1 MDLSALTLTHLRYLV
16 AIDNT
21 RSFRAAA
28 DECRV
33 SQPTLSTQLQK
44 VEEIVG
50 ARLFDR
56 SRQPVVPNDVGAR
69 VTAQA
74 RVILRETNRLGEVA
88 RPGALEGT
96 FRLGVIPTLAS
107 SLVPLLLPRF
117 AKLHP
122 RVELVLEEVQTER
135 MVARL
140 QDDSLDGGLA
150 ATPLGSPMVFERP
163 VCREPLWVY
172 LSPHHPLTRRARIRQ
187 SELADECV
195 WLMPE
200 GHCFRTQVLHLC
212 NLRHA
217 GKRPS
222 DGASIRFESGSFETL
237 IRLVDAGLGLTIL
250 PELVVRALPPA
261 TRRARVRP
269 FEGSTPVREVSFV
282 RIREHLRRE
291 VADAIVDA
299 LLATLPSDVVVAGA
313 GGEKRKSSRRRT
325 PARGQRVLA
334 PLSA

>member
-16 AIDNT
+16 AIDST

-28 DECRV
+28 DECHV

-50 ARLFDR
+50 AKLFDR
-56 SRQPVVPNDVGAR
+56 SRQPVIPTEVGAR
-69 VTAQA
+69 VVAQA
-74 RVILRETNRLGEVA
+74 RIILRETKRLGDVA
-88 RPGALEGT
+88 QPGAPSGA
-96 FRLGVIPTLAS
+96 FHLGVIPTLAS

-117 AKLHP
+117 AKKHP
-122 RVELVLEEVQTER
+122 KVELVLEEVPTDR
-135 MVARL
+135 LVARL

-150 ATPLGSPMVFERP
+150 ATPLGAPAVFERP

-172 LSPHHPLTRRARIRQ
+172 LSPGHPLLRRARVRQ
-187 SELADECV
+187 SELADQCV

-212 NLRHA
+212 NLRRDA
-217 GKRPS
+217 QRPC
-222 DGASIRFESGSFETL
+222 DGASVRFESGSFETL
-237 IRLVDAGLGLTIL
+237 IRLVDAGLGMTVL
-250 PELVVRALPPA
+250 PELVVRALPAA
-261 TRRARVRP
+261 TRRSRVRP
-269 FEGSTPVREVSFV
+269 FEGVTPVREVSFI

-299 LLATLPSDVVVAGA
+299 LLTTLPQDLVVTGA
-313 GGEKRKSSRRRT
+313 KASRR
-325 PARGQRVLA
+325 QEVLA
-334 PLSA
+334 PLP

>member
-16 AIDNT
+16 AIEGT

-28 DECRV
+28 DECHV

-56 SRQPVVPNDVGAR
+56 SRQPVVPTDVGAR
-69 VTAQA
+69 VVAQA
-74 RVILRETNRLGEVA
+74 RVILRETKRLGEVA
-88 RPGALEGT
+88 SRGALEGT
-96 FRLGVIPTLAS
+96 FRLGVIPTLAA

-117 AKLHP
+117 VKQHP
-122 RVELVLEEVQTER
+122 GVELVLEEVPAER
-135 MVARL
+135 MVMRL

-150 ATPLGSPMVFERP
+150 ATPLGAPTVLERP
-163 VCREPLWVY
+163 IGREPLWVY
-172 LSPHHPLTRRARIRQ
+172 LSPGHRLARSTRIRR
-187 SELADECV
+187 SELRDERV

-200 GHCFRTQVLHLC
+200 GHCFRTQVIHLC
-212 NLRHA
+212 GLHRV
-217 GKRPS
+217 GRRPRGE
-222 DGASIRFESGSFETL
+222 GASVRFESGSLETL
-237 IRLVDAGLGLTIL
+237 IRVVDGGLGVTVL

-269 FEGSTPVREVSFV
+269 FEGPTPVREIGFV

-291 VADAIVDA
+291 VADAVA
-299 LLATLPSDVVVAGA
+299 GVLLATLPDDVVVRG
-313 GGEKRKSSRRRT
+313 SPSRRQEVVAPF
-325 PARGQRVLA
+325 PAA
-334 PLSA
+334 

>member
-16 AIDNT
+16 AIDGA

-44 VEEIVG
+44 VEEIIGV
-50 ARLFDR
+50 RLFDR
-56 SRQPVVPNDVGAR
+56 SRQPVVPTEIGAR
-69 VTAQA
+69 VVAQA
-74 RVILRETNRLGEVA
+74 RIILRETKRLGDVA
-88 RPGALEGT
+88 QPGVLAGS
-96 FRLGVIPTLAS
+96 FHLGVIPTLAS

-117 AKLHP
+117 AKQHP
-122 RVELVLEEVQTER
+122 HVDLVLEEVQTDR

-140 QDDSLDGGLA
+140 HDDSLDGGFA
-150 ATPLGSPMVFERP
+150 ATPLGAPMVIERP
-163 VCREPLWVY
+163 ICREPLWVY
-172 LSPHHPLTRRARIRQ
+172 LSPGHHLTRRARIRQ

-212 NLRHA
+212 KLQRGAH
-217 GKRPS
+217 RPGE
-222 DGASIRFESGSFETL
+222 GASVRFESGSFETL
-237 IRLVDAGLGLTIL
+237 TRLVDAGVGITVL
-250 PELVVRALPPA
+250 PELVVRMLPPA

-269 FEGSTPVREVSFV
+269 FEGTTPVREVSFV

-291 VADAIVDA
+291 VADAIIDAIVDA
-299 LLATLPSDVVVAGA
+299 LPADLVTTGA
-313 GGEKRKSSRRRT
+313 KSAKSTRR
-325 PARGQRVLA
+325 ARENVLA
-334 PLSA
+334 PVRAV

>member
-1 MDLSALTLTHLRYLV
+1 MDLSPLTLTHLRYLV
-16 AIDNT
+16 AIDAT

-28 DECRV
+28 DECHV

-44 VEEIVG
+44 AEEILG

-56 SRQPVVPNDVGAR
+56 SRQPVVPTEIGAR
-69 VTAQA
+69 VAAQA
-74 RVILRETNRLGEVA
+74 RVILRETKRLEEMA

-96 FRLGVIPTLAS
+96 FRLGIIPTLAS

-117 AKLHP
+117 AKQHP
-122 RVELVLEEVQTER
+122 RVELVLEEVQTDR
-135 MVARL
+135 LVARL
-140 QDDSLDGGLA
+140 HDDSLDGGLA
-150 ATPLGSPMVFERP
+150 ATPLGAPMVLERP
-163 VCREPLWVY
+163 VCREPLWIY

-212 NLRHA
+212 NLH
-217 GKRPS
+217 KRGQRPAE
-222 DGASIRFESGSFETL
+222 GASIRFESGSFETL

-250 PELVVRALPPA
+250 PDLVVRALPPA

-269 FEGSTPVREVSFV
+269 FEGVTPVREISLV
-282 RIREHLRRE
+282 RIREHLRRA
-291 VADAIVDA
+291 VADAVVDA
-299 LLATLPSDVVVAGA
+299 LVATLPDDVLSVSA
-313 GGEKRKSSRRRT
+313 KLQRRR
-325 PARGQRVLA
+325 RGQEILA
-334 PLSA
+334 PF

>member
-16 AIDNT
+16 AIDT
-21 RSFRAAA
+21 SRSFRAAA
-28 DECRV
+28 DECHV

-56 SRQPVVPNDVGAR
+56 SRQPVVPTDIGTR
-69 VTAQA
+69 VVAQA
-74 RVILRETNRLGEVA
+74 RVILRETKRLGEMA
-88 RPGALEGT
+88 SRGSLEGT
-96 FRLGVIPTLAS
+96 FRLGVIPTLAA

-117 AKLHP
+117 AKKHP
-122 RVELVLEEVQTER
+122 DVELVLEEVQTDR
-135 MVARL
+135 MVMRL
-140 QDDSLDGGLA
+140 HDDSLDGGLA
-150 ATPLGSPMVFERP
+150 ATPLGAPVVFERP
-163 VCREPLWVY
+163 ICREPLWIY
-172 LSPHHPLTRRARIRQ
+172 LSPGHALTKRTRIRQ

-200 GHCFRTQVLHLC
+200 GHCFRTQVIHLC
-212 NLRHA
+212 SLHRR
-217 GKRPS
+217 GQRS
-222 DGASIRFESGSFETL
+222 SGDGPGIRFESGSFETL
-237 IRLVDAGLGLTIL
+237 IRLVDAGLGMTIL

-269 FEGSTPVREVSFV
+269 FEGFTPVREVSFV

-299 LLATLPSDVVVAGA
+299 LLAALPDDVVVTG
-313 GGEKRKSSRRRT
+313 SPPRR
-325 PARGQRVLA
+325 QEVLA
-334 PLSA
+334 PFPAQRA

>member
-16 AIDNT
+16 AIDST

-28 DECRV
+28 DECHV

-56 SRQPVVPNDVGAR
+56 SRQPVMPTDVGAR
-69 VTAQA
+69 VVAQA
-74 RVILRETNRLGEVA
+74 RIILRETKRLGDVA
-88 RPGALEGT
+88 QPGALEGT
-96 FRLGVIPTLAS
+96 FHLGVIPTLAS

-117 AKLHP
+117 AKQHP
-122 RVELVLEEVQTER
+122 RVELVLEELQTDLL
-135 MVARL
+135 VARL

-163 VCREPLWVY
+163 VCREPLSIY
-172 LSPHHPLTRRARIRQ
+172 LAPGHPLTRRSRIRQ

-212 NLRHA
+212 KLQRGA
-217 GKRPS
+217 QVPC

-237 IRLVDAGLGLTIL
+237 IRLVDAGLGMTVL
-250 PELVVRALPPA
+250 PELVVRALPAA

-269 FEGSTPVREVSFV
+269 FEGPTPVREVSFV

-291 VADAIVDA
+291 VADAIVDS
-299 LLATLPSDVVVAGA
+299 LLATLPDDLVVTSARMPRRQEVVA
-313 GGEKRKSSRRRT
+313 
-325 PARGQRVLA
+325 PF
-334 PLSA
+334 SA

>member
-16 AIDNT
+16 AIDTT

-28 DECRV
+28 DECHV

-56 SRQPVVPNDVGAR
+56 SRQPVVPTEIGER
-69 VTAQA
+69 VAAQA
-74 RVILRETNRLGEVA
+74 RIILRETKRLGEVA
-88 RPGALEGT
+88 RPGSLGGT

-117 AKLHP
+117 AKQHP
-122 RVELVLEEVQTER
+122 RVELVLEVVQTDR
-135 MVARL
+135 LVARL

-150 ATPLGSPMVFERP
+150 ATPLGAPMVFERP
-163 VCREPLWVY
+163 VCREPLWIY
-172 LSPHHPLTRRARIRQ
+172 LSPHHPLTKRARIRQ

-212 NLRHA
+212 KLH
-217 GKRPS
+217 KRAQRPG

-250 PELVVRALPPA
+250 PELVVRSLPPA

-269 FEGSTPVREVSFV
+269 FEGVTPVREISFV
-282 RIREHLRRE
+282 RIREHLRRAE
-291 VADAIVDA
+291 ADAIVDA
-299 LLATLPSDVVVAGA
+299 LLDTLPEEVVVHDGKAP
-313 GGEKRKSSRRRT
+313 RK
-325 PARGQRVLA
+325 QRIVA
-334 PLSA
+334 PISAA

>member
-16 AIDNT
+16 AIDAS

-28 DECRV
+28 DECHI

-44 VEEIVG
+44 VEEIMG

-56 SRQPVVPNDVGAR
+56 SRQPVVPTDVGAR
-69 VTAQA
+69 VVAQA
-74 RVILRETNRLGEVA
+74 RVILRETKRLGEVA
-88 RPGALEGT
+88 SRGTLGGT
-96 FRLGVIPTLAS
+96 FRLGVIPTLAA

-117 AKLHP
+117 AKQHP
-122 RVELVLEEVQTER
+122 DVELVLEELPTDS
-135 MVARL
+135 MVMRL
-140 QDDSLDGGLA
+140 HDDSLDGGLA
-150 ATPLGSPMVFERP
+150 ATPLGAPTVFERP
-163 VCREPLWVY
+163 VCREALWVY
-172 LSPHHPLTRRARIRQ
+172 LSPGHPLTRRARIRQ

-200 GHCFRTQVLHLC
+200 GHCFRTQVIHLC
-212 NLRHA
+212 GLQRT
-217 GKRPS
+217 GRRPCP
-222 DGASIRFESGSFETL
+222 DGASIHFESGSFETL
-237 IRLVDAGLGLTIL
+237 IRLVDAGLGMTIL

-269 FEGSTPVREVSFV
+269 FEGPTPVREVSFV

-299 LLATLPSDVVVAGA
+299 LLATLPDDVVVTGATPRRQEVIGPFA
-313 GGEKRKSSRRRT
+313 GG
-325 PARGQRVLA
+325 
-334 PLSA
+334 

>member
-1 MDLSALTLTHLRYLV
+1 MDLSPLTLTHLRYLV
-16 AIDNT
+16 AIDTT

-28 DECRV
+28 DDCHV
-33 SQPTLSTQLQK
+33 SQPTLSMQLQK
-44 VEEIVG
+44 VEEILG

-56 SRQPVVPNDVGAR
+56 SRQPVVPTEIGAR
-69 VTAQA
+69 VAAQA
-74 RVILRETNRLGEVA
+74 RVILRETKRLGEVA

-117 AKLHP
+117 AKEHP
-122 RVELVLEEVQTER
+122 RVELVLEEVQTDR
-135 MVARL
+135 LVARL
-140 QDDSLDGGLA
+140 HDDSLDGGLA
-150 ATPLGSPMVFERP
+150 ATPLGAPMVFERP
-163 VCREPLWVY
+163 VGRERLWIY
-172 LSPHHPLTRRARIRQ
+172 LAPHHPFTKRARIRQ

-212 NLRHA
+212 SLHKR
-217 GKRPS
+217 GQRPS
-222 DGASIRFESGSFETL
+222 EGASVRFESGSFETL

-269 FEGSTPVREVSFV
+269 FEGVTPVRGISFV
-282 RIREHLRRE
+282 RIREHLRRA
-291 VADAIVDA
+291 VADAIIDA
-299 LLATLPSDVVVAGA
+299 LVATLPDDVVVTNARA
-313 GGEKRKSSRRRT
+313 QRARKREEI
-325 PARGQRVLA
+325 VA
-334 PLSA
+334 PFSAA